1 MDVSSKVNE
10 YKNKI
15 SEIREHKKKGRVLY
29 REMFKLRD
37 ELDTLVESKRH
48 DPMYMLYKENIN
60 VDTSDILN
68 PTYSKQ

>member
-1 MDVSSKVNE
+1 MVST

-37 ELDTLVESKRH
+37 ELDALVESKRH
-48 DPMYMLYKENIN
+48 DPMYALYKENLNI
-60 VDTSDILN
+60 DTSDILN
-68 PTYSKQ
+68 PSYSK